1 MHGLFI
7 GDPGSATLDHF
18 SHLRRQWAAKA
29 QRFSTN
35 LHQVPK
41 DHSEAEDLYRAFQ
54 DLLQGYKTTR
64 VTPSA
69 VYTKRK
75 QDAPNKADSDTEDS
89 LELHHYY
96 SDEDIPDKDEP
107 KLIASLPQTPEKM

>member
-1 MHGLFI
+1 MVLI
-7 GDPGSATLDHF
+7 VVSGDPGSATLDHF

-29 QRFSTN
+29 QRFSAN

-41 DHSEAEDLYRAFQ
+41 DENEDLYRAFQ

-69 VYTKRK
+69 IYTKRK
-75 QDAPNKADSDTEDS
+75 RDTSYKVEVDDI
-89 LELHHYY
+89 EEQHQYY
-96 SDEDIPDKDEP
+96 SDEDVPDKGEP
-107 KLIASLPQTPEKM
+107 KVVVSLPQTPEKVYV